1 MFYNLFSKRTGSA
14 TGNEGA
20 SRSRARTVRPTIE
33 GLENRELLTGAV
45 SVARVSLVASPSTS
59 SSSSS
64 VVSSSSAS
72 ASASS
77 SATASVSFASTS
89 TSTSPSLATVAARS
103 APAVPVPIGASPSG
117 TLANAL
123 AGSRGLNPALSVA
136 SLSTSNSKGV
146 TIDYAIAGGNV
157 DVPIQVTIERSTSAN
172 PQASG
177 STAKSV
183 VVATETIAPANLD
196 ALGKPAAAVG
206 SHQINVSIP
215 GGLPPDPAHPYV
227 VAVVQTPAE
236 PAATNPA
243 TDSASFQV
251 YTIGVI
257 THGGFENIFYGS
269 HLPPWVMPMAH
280 AMKVAGYNAVIP
292 FNWVSKS
299 STPGAAIQQSGRLA
313 ADIVRVADSLPGT
326 GPIDLR
332 IIGHSEGNVV
342 NTGALSDLIR
352 FAPPRLQAGYIYETF
367 LDPFA
372 ATNRVKHD
380 FSAAP
385 TALGSFASYVMNGY
399 QHQSNDPLL
408 FVPKNVAYADVFYQH
423 TPYFLMKDVY
433 DRTLNLWGQ
442 TPIPGANAYYDLTG
456 IGIGHTDGFSV
467 QYWYLKNVMP
477 LIEHNLP
484 LVVPQDPLSARLG
497 PVSAG
502 VSRLTALGTAR
513 PGAKIA
519 LLAIRGRSGVVP
531 RRIGA
536 AIAGPTG
543 AWAITSEK
551 LGAGVYRAFTIAT
564 APAGVS
570 SPPTVFVHMIR
581 LGVTRIAKSTRK

>member
-1 MFYNLFSKRTGSA
+1 V
-14 TGNEGA
+14 
-20 SRSRARTVRPTIE
+20 TV
-33 GLENRELLTGAV
+33 
-45 SVARVSLVASPSTS
+45 
-59 SSSSS
+59 
-64 VVSSSSAS
+64 
-72 ASASS
+72 
-77 SATASVSFASTS
+77 
-89 TSTSPSLATVAARS
+89 
-103 APAVPVPIGASPSG
+103 
-117 TLANAL
+117 
-123 AGSRGLNPALSVA
+123 
-136 SLSTSNSKGV
+136 
-146 TIDYAIAGGNV
+146 DYAITGGNI
-157 DVPIQVTIERSTSAN
+157 DVPIELTIERSTSAN
-172 PQASG
+172 PRASG
-177 STAKSV
+177 SSAKSV
-183 VVATETIAPANLD
+183 VVATETIAPSSLD
-196 ALGKPAAAVG
+196 ALGKPAGDVG
-206 SHQINVSIP
+206 SHQVDVSIP
-215 GGLPPDPAHPYV
+215 GGLPPDPALPYV
-227 VAVVQTPAE
+227 VAAAQTPGDAS
-236 PAATNPA
+236 ATNPA

-257 THGGFENIFYGS
+257 THGGFENIFYGT

-299 STPGAAIQQSGRLA
+299 STPGAAIEQSGRLA

-399 QHQSNDPLL
+399 QHESNDPLL

-484 LVVPQDPLSARLG
+484 LVVPQDPLTARLDTTEVG
-497 PVSAG
+497 D
-502 VSRLTALGTAR
+502 SRLTASGTAN

-543 AWAITSEK
+543 NWTITSGR
-551 LGAGVYRAFTIAT
+551 LGPGVYRAFTIAT
-564 APAGVS
+564 APAGITR
-570 SPPTVFVHMIR
+570 PPTVFVHMIR
-581 LGVTRIAKSTRK
+581 LGSTRIGKAPRK

>member
-1 MFYNLFSKRTGSA
+1 MFYKLFSKRTGSA
-14 TGNEGA
+14 TGSKGA
-20 SRSRARTVRPTIE
+20 SRLRARTVRPTIE

-45 SVARVSLVASPSTS
+45 AVARVSLVSNTSASPAQIA
-59 SSSSS
+59 
-64 VVSSSSAS
+64 SSAS
-72 ASASS
+72 ASVTSA
-77 SATASVSFASTS
+77 SATSSVTS
-89 TSTSPSLATVAARS
+89 TSISPSARS
-103 APAVPVPIGASPSG
+103 ASVAMIRVGSSPSG

-123 AGSRGLNPALSVA
+123 EGSQGLNPALSVA
-136 SLSTSNSKGV
+136 SLSTSNSKSV
-146 TIDYAIAGGNV
+146 TVDYAITGGSI
-157 DVPIQVTIERSTSAN
+157 DVPIELTIERSTSTN

-177 STAKSV
+177 SAAKSV
-183 VVATETIAPANLD
+183 VVATETIAPLSLD
-196 ALGKPAAAVG
+196 ALGQPAGAVG
-206 SHQINVSIP
+206 SHRFNVTIP
-215 GGLPPDPAHPYV
+215 GGLPPDPAYPYV
-227 VAVVQTPAE
+227 VAIAQTAAE
-236 PAATNPA
+236 SSATNPA

-257 THGGFENIFYGS
+257 THGGFENIFYGNQ
-269 HLPPWVMPMAH
+269 LPPWVMPMAH

-299 STPGAAIQQSGRLA
+299 STPGAAIRQSGRLA

-352 FAPPRLQAGYIYETF
+352 FAPPRLQAGYVYETF

-372 ATNRVKHD
+372 ATNRVKND
-380 FSAAP
+380 SSAAP
-385 TALGSFASYVMNGY
+385 TPLGSFASYVMNGY

-484 LVVPQDPLSARLG
+484 LVVPQDPLTARLDSPEIG
-497 PVSAG
+497 DP
-502 VSRLTALGTAR
+502 RLAASGTAN

-519 LLAIRGRSGVVP
+519 LMAIRGRGGVVP

-536 AIAGPTG
+536 TIAGPTG
-543 AWAITSEK
+543 SWSIASMK
-551 LGAGVYRAFTIAT
+551 LGAGIYRAFTIAT
-564 APAGVS
+564 APAGIARPS
-570 SPPTVFVHMIR
+570 TVFVHMIR
-581 LGVTRIAKSTRK
+581 LGVTRIGKSSHK